1 MLPRNKPS
9 VAARSRFFVA
19 AWIALTAALPAVADD
34 WPEWRGAGRRG
45 VWTEDR
51 IIDRFPADGLRF
63 DWRVPI
69 GSGFA
74 GPAVA
79 DGRVF
84 VADFERSTGN
94 QGNERLLCLDEKTG
108 EILWTREWNVDY
120 AGLSP
125 TYATGPR
132 ATPTVDG
139 DLVYMQGAKGVLH
152 SLKVS
157 DGAVLWSK
165 DFVTTY
171 ETAVPTWGMTGA
183 PLVHGKLLIALVGG
197 KPDAEVVAFDKL
209 SGKEIWRALSP
220 EPEPGY
226 AQPVIVES
234 GGVPQLII
242 WTPSAVSSLNPAT
255 GKVYWTQGLETALGM
270 TIPTPVFDRGRLLV
284 SSFFNGSMMLQLDS
298 ESPRAELVW
307 KGSSDN
313 EIETDGLHAL
323 LATPVI
329 KGGQVYGVCSYGQLR
344 ALSAASGQR
353 LWESPKLLGEKARWA
368 SAFVVRQG
376 KRYFFNTDRGELV
389 IAELSAAGYHELS
402 RTHLIEPTSNSGNR
416 RELGAV
422 HWSHPAYAN
431 RHIVV
436 RNDNEIIRA
445 DLEKSG
451 GTVKRDSAR

>member
-1 MLPRNKPS
+1 MLPKSKPT
-9 VAARSRFFVA
+9 VPARSTFFVA
-19 AWIALTAALPAVADD
+19 AWIALNVALPVVADD

-45 VWTEDR
+45 VWTEER
-51 IIDRFPADGLRF
+51 IVDRFPAEGLRF

-84 VADFERSTGN
+84 VPDLERSTGN
-94 QGNERLLCLDEKTG
+94 QGKERLLCLDEKTG
-108 EILWTREWNVDY
+108 KILWSRAWSVDY

-132 ATPTVDG
+132 ATPTIDE
-139 DLVYMQGAKGVLH
+139 DRVYMQGAMGALH
-152 SLKVS
+152 CVKAATGEL
-157 DGAVLWSK
+157 LWSK
-165 DFVTTY
+165 DFVTEY
-171 ETAVPTWGMTGA
+171 KTAVPTWGMTGA

-226 AQPVIVES
+226 AQPFIVES
-234 GGVPQLII
+234 GNVSQLIV
-242 WTPSAVSSLNPAT
+242 WTPSAVSSLNPAN
-255 GKVYWTQGLETALGM
+255 GEVYWSQGLETGLGM
-270 TIPTPVFDRGRLLV
+270 TIATPVFERGHLLV
-284 SSFFNGSMMLQLDS
+284 SSFFNGSMMLRLDA

-307 KGSSDN
+307 KGNSDS

-329 KGGQVYGVCSYGQLR
+329 DGHEVYGVCSYGQLR

-353 LWESPKLLGEKARWA
+353 LWESPELLGEKARWG
-368 SAFVVRQG
+368 SAFIVRQG
-376 KRYFFNTDRGELV
+376 ERYFVNTDRGDLV
-389 IAELSAAGYHELS
+389 IAEFEAKGYRELS
-402 RTHLIEPTSNSGNR
+402 RTHLIEPTSNAGNR

-436 RNDNEIIRA
+436 RNDNEITRA
-445 DLEKSG
+445 SLEKTGKAS
-451 GTVKRDSAR
+451 RE